1 MTSDHSPQVVAI
13 VDDDQSIQRALKDLM
28 ESAELLAR
36 CYGSAEEFLESQHRS
51 EIACLVADV
60 RMPGMSGLELQ
71 ARLKLEGARIPMI
84 FITAHS
90 DAKLKTE
97 AMNAGAVDFL
107 FKPFDDEV
115 LLDKVRT
122 ALED

>member
-1 MTSDHSPQVVAI
+1 
-13 VDDDQSIQRALKDLM
+13 M